1 MHGNLVRIALDYAVA
16 QLNSHPQNL
25 SWIARYPE
33 FLCFATFFRG
43 FYFEFFCVFWKILV
57 GNKRPCKLVVKRRNV
72 LEYGLLKSVNLNE
85 MEESLYSQ

>member
-1 MHGNLVRIALDYAVA
+1 MHGNLVRIASDYAVA

-43 FYFEFFCVFWKILV
+43 FYFDFILCFLNFVNFFVFFGKF
-57 GNKRPCKLVVKRRNV
+57 
-72 LEYGLLKSVNLNE
+72 
-85 MEESLYSQ
+85 